1 MNNPLTETELERI
14 RKLEC
19 LYNEWEAMLPAL
31 QAAQTQW
38 REARA
43 KLDELKRYYHSEQWM
58 RDVEADSTGRIPTDM
73 PRGILAEDTL
83 YNAFHEEYQLAVEWV
98 QLGAEALR
106 RD

>member
-1 MNNPLTETELERI
+1 MNEPLSPAELDRI

-38 REARA
+38 REARE
-43 KLDELKRYYHSEQWM
+43 KLEELKRYYHSEQWM
-58 RDVEADSTGRIPTDM
+58 QDVEADSEGRIPADM

-83 YNAFHEEYQLAVEWV
+83 YNALHEEYQLAVEWV

-106 RD
+106 RA

>member
-1 MNNPLTETELERI
+1 MNDRLPDAELDRIRTLER
-14 RKLEC
+14 
-19 LYNEWEAMLPAL
+19 LYNEWAAMLPAL

-43 KLDELKRYYHSEQWM
+43 KLDELKRYYHSELWM
-58 RDVEADSTGRIPTDM
+58 QDVEADAAGRIPADM

-83 YNAFHEEYQLAVEWV
+83 YNALHEEYQLAVAWV

-106 RD
+106 RE